1 MTLDEIRS
9 QYPEYSDL
17 SDQELADKL
26 YKANYSDMDRNEFNQ
41 KIKFNPS
48 PEAQKPDQGFIEGVI
63 SAIKEIGEDL
73 TYDNVV
79 KYLVENQ
86 GLPIGIAGSIAGTI
100 VGAATPIPGG
110 ALAGGIIG
118 GALGSGIGSV
128 TSDITAGRD
137 ADIVKALTDAG
148 VSLGIDVSTLALGKF
163 LGKPI
168 WNTIKDLLNRGT
180 PAEDIVAKIKAGDI
194 TPESRVTQEIGE
206 SQALA
211 ETVGA
216 SLTPSQLGL
225 GVAPKFEITT
235 ELLARTGIL
244 GKDVFQEN
252 QQKIIELV
260 KDHTAKLVSSTSPGV
275 ESSVVGQGIMDA
287 LNEARRA
294 NIANY
299 GTALEQIGQ
308 EASKFTINAKSLRNS
323 ILSYGKRKEFRDEL
337 GNSTLNSKTLNVIK
351 EIADLIPENVDTASG
366 KFLIDLEKHVSKKIN
381 EVSSFGSAS
390 FDPTVARELTNL
402 SQRIRAFTRLRMS
415 RENPALRKE
424 YVNLQKSYGEFESA
438 VFPDINKAF
447 VRNAQKDSYAALGSM
462 LTQQTKVENIRAIM
476 KSLDKAYATPG
487 LNTANLPFKT
497 ADEAKSVIKR
507 HYIEKL
513 LPKSETAEL
522 DIKSFSRFSDNLKK
536 DANFRATAKAVLG
549 DDYGKFRQVVNLM
562 ANAAKKPEGG
572 LATLFLRSREYAAGA
587 GGVAAVG
594 AGLMGVTTA
603 GVTLGTVF
611 MGPVMLARMATSPKH
626 VRTLLEIDRVG
637 GKNPRRAAAIAST
650 LINDV
655 VDDMYKANE
664 SEEDIQ
670 KVLGMK

>member
-9 QYPEYSDL
+9 KYPEYSDL

-41 KIKFNPS
+41 KIGFNSGPQA
-48 PEAQKPDQGFIEGVI
+48 PKPDQGFIDSVI
-63 SAIKEIGEDL
+63 STFKEIGEDL

-86 GLPIGIAGSIAGTI
+86 GLPIGIAGSIAGAI
-100 VGAATPIPGG
+100 VGAAAPIPGG
-110 ALAGGIIG
+110 ALVGGIVG
-118 GALGSGIGSV
+118 GALGSGIGSA
-128 TSDITAGRD
+128 TSDITAGND
-137 ADIVKALTDAG
+137 VDIVKALTEAG
-148 VSLGIDVSTLALGKF
+148 QSLGIDVATLGLGKF
-163 LGKPI
+163 IGKPI
-168 WNTIKDLLNRGT
+168 WNSIKNALNKGT
-180 PAEDIVAKIKAGDI
+180 PAEDIVAKIKAGNI
-194 TPESRVTQEIGE
+194 TPESRVTPEIGE

-216 SLTPSQLGL
+216 SLAPSQLGP
-225 GVAPKFEITT
+225 GVASRFEITK

-244 GKDVFQEN
+244 GKNVFEEN
-252 QQKIIELV
+252 QQKIIDLV
-260 KDHTAKLVSSTSPGV
+260 KDRQSQLLSGTSPGV
-275 ESSVVGQGIMDA
+275 ESSFVGQGIMDT

-299 GTALEQIGQ
+299 GTALEKIGQ

-323 ILSYGKRKEFRDEL
+323 ILSYGKRKEFKDEL

-424 YVNLQKSYGEFESA
+424 YVDLQKSYGEFESL
-438 VFPDINKAF
+438 VFPDINKSF

-462 LTQQTKVENIRAIM
+462 LTQQTKAENIRAIM

-487 LNTANLPFKT
+487 LNTTSLPFKT

-507 HYIEKL
+507 HYIENL

-522 DIKSFSRFSDNLKK
+522 DIKSFSRFAENLKK
-536 DANFRATAKAVLG
+536 NADFQAATKAVLG
-549 DDYGKFRQVVNLM
+549 ADYGTFRQTVNLM

-587 GGVAAVG
+587 GTVAAVG
-594 AGLMGVTTA
+594 TGLMDVTTA
-603 GVTLGTVF
+603 GASLAGVL

-626 VRTLLEIDRVG
+626 VRKLLEIDSVG
-637 GKNPRRAAAIAST
+637 GKNPARAAAIAST
-650 LINDV
+650 IINDV
-655 VDDMYKANE
+655 VDEMYAANE

>member
-9 QYPEYSDL
+9 KYPEYSDL

-41 KIKFNPS
+41 KIGFNSGPQA
-48 PEAQKPDQGFIEGVI
+48 PKPDQGFIDSVI
-63 SAIKEIGEDL
+63 STFKEIGEDL

-86 GLPIGIAGSIAGTI
+86 GLPIGIAGSIAGAT

-110 ALAGGIIG
+110 ALVGGIVG
-118 GALGSGIGSV
+118 GALGSGIGSA
-128 TSDITAGRD
+128 TSDITAGND
-137 ADIVKALTDAG
+137 VDIVKALTEAG
-148 VSLGIDVSTLALGKF
+148 QSLGIDVATLGLGKF
-163 LGKPI
+163 IGKPI
-168 WNTIKDLLNRGT
+168 WNSIKNALNKGT
-180 PAEDIVAKIKAGDI
+180 PAEDIVAKIKAGNI

-211 ETVGA
+211 ETVDA
-216 SLTPSQLGL
+216 SLAPSQLGP
-225 GVAPKFEITT
+225 GVASRFEITK

-244 GKDVFQEN
+244 GKNVFEEN
-252 QQKIIELV
+252 QQKIIDLV
-260 KDHTAKLVSSTSPGV
+260 KDRQSQLLSGTSPGV
-275 ESSVVGQGIMDA
+275 ESSFVGQGIMDT

-299 GTALEQIGQ
+299 GAALEKIGQ

-323 ILSYGKRKEFRDEL
+323 ILSYAKRKEFKDEL
-337 GNSTLNSKTLNVIK
+337 GNSTLNSKTLNVIQ
-351 EIADLIPENVDTASG
+351 EIADLIPKNVDTASG

-402 SQRIRAFTRLRMS
+402 AQRIRAFTRLRMS

-424 YVNLQKSYGEFESA
+424 YVALQKSYGEFESL
-438 VFPDINKAF
+438 VFPDINKSF

-487 LNTANLPFKT
+487 LNTTSLPFKT

-507 HYIEKL
+507 HYIENL

-522 DIKSFSRFSDNLKK
+522 DIKSFSRFAENLKK
-536 DANFRATAKAVLG
+536 NADFQAATKAVLG
-549 DDYGKFRQVVNLM
+549 DDYGAFRQTVNLM

-587 GGVAAVG
+587 GTVAAVG
-594 AGLMGVTTA
+594 TGLMDVTTA
-603 GVTLGTVF
+603 GASLAGVL
-611 MGPVMLARMATSPKH
+611 MGPVMLARIATSAKH
-626 VRTLLEIDRVG
+626 VRKLLEIDRVG
-637 GKNPRRAAAIAST
+637 GKNPASAAAIAST
-650 LINDV
+650 IINDV
-655 VDDMYKANE
+655 VDEMYAANE